1 MFALFI
7 EKFENDERKLEL
19 KANKLILSITS
30 DDENGKCN
38 NFLFLK
44 SNIFNLVQIFK
55 KSSY

>member
-38 NFLFLK
+38 HFFFK
-44 SNIFNLVQIFK
+44 SNIFNLAQIFK